1 MESVLEASELECLSA
16 AMDEVADRVRKARG
30 LDPND
35 SLDLRNAVARHE
47 AIADLLDHP
56 RILPLVVDAMGWN
69 IQNRDSIFDYKA
81 PQPGA
86 ADPDVLSLGWHFDYE
101 LTLRSAAIFCSLS
114 DTTHTRY

>member
-1 MESVLEASELECLSA
+1 
-16 AMDEVADRVRKARG
+16 MDEVADRVRKARG